1 MLSSSSVSRTS
12 ITPINGNRDDY
23 DGNLSDF
30 YNKKYQKDVDMYK
43 DQMSIHLQTIGIL
56 VAEKTEIQSTLQQYI
71 AKFDRKQEECDE
83 LNNRLKKSKQSVQEL
98 ENALSNY
105 QSMNV
110 NIDSIRDEYEDYIES
125 LKIDFNSKL

>member
-1 MLSSSSVSRTS
+1 MRSD
-12 ITPINGNRDDY
+12 TPINGNQEDY

-43 DQMSIHLQTIGIL
+43 NQMSIHLQTIGIL

-83 LNNRLKKSKQSVQEL
+83 LNGRLKKSKQSIQEL
-98 ENALSNY
+98 ESALVAY
-105 QSMNV
+105 QSTNV
-110 NIDSIRDEYEDYIES
+110 NIDSIRSEYEDYIEN
-125 LKIDFNSKL
+125 LKINFNSKL